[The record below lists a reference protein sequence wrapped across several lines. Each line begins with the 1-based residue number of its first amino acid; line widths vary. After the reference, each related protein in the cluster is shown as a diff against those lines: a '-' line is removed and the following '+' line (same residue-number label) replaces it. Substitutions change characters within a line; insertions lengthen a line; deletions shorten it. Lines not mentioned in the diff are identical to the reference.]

1 MPERPRERGL
11 GPPEF
16 EREQAESHDDERNAR
31 PGEHEQRKPTE
42 ERGEAAERD
51 EHPDNGMTLSMPFP
65 PLAQAVAGGHATLA
79 PNSSPS
85 FRSR

>member
-1 MPERPRERGL
+1 
-11 GPPEF
+11 
-16 EREQAESHDDERNAR
+16 
-31 PGEHEQRKPTE
+31 
-42 ERGEAAERD
+42 
-51 EHPDNGMTLSMPFP
+51 MTLSMPFP